1 MIVDTSRAFWMNFLK
16 RVLLLLINVK
26 KIIHD
31 FHILD
36 NTDDAYGNTQRYS
49 NTKKK

>member
-16 RVLLLLINVK
+16 RVLLINVK

-36 NTDDAYGNTQRYS
+36 NTDDAYGNSQRYS